1 MRLSILFCYPP
12 AVDASGPCREVDAD
26 FIYMTTVVLEGLGV
40 LSVINLLQGLIGSLV
55 KFELKDIDIV
65 CGLDD
70 HVDTAVRGMAFH
82 LCVETYH
89 LEDDPHDI
97 LEV

>member
-12 AVDASGPCREVDAD
+12 AVDVFGPCREVDAD

-55 KFELKDIDIV
+55 
-65 CGLDD
+65 
-70 HVDTAVRGMAFH
+70 
-82 LCVETYH
+82 
-89 LEDDPHDI
+89 
-97 LEV
+97 